1 MKLSSF
7 KTLQLKDPRAAMIFD
22 LTERFP
28 RGPKAK
34 LRAHHYDKLD
44 KWGHN
49 AHVPESK
56 QLIGGDLGYDLF
68 ELYELT
74 KQGWYRS
81 NLESIVVTV
90 EDCAMGSQVYDYGT
104 HEYKNEWCLFK
115 RGPQITRRLR
125 RLEQRL
131 RDVRRMVEEQSKANL
146 YEVRV
151 GNLREDFKMFGDS
164 ETHVKQ
170 TYELLLKAGF
180 EQACEKKLMSRGGYY
195 DNEGGECRLNIR
207 FDGPSH
213 GPHEIMAANQGFVK
227 ALRAKQQQMRDKIAE
242 LQGAIE
248 AADDLAMLVDMFTL
262 NTCAQQFGADG
273 GE

>member
-7 KTLQLKDPRAAMIFD
+7 KTLQLKDSHAAMIFD

-44 KWGHN
+44 RYGYN

-56 QLIGGDLGYDLF
+56 LLIGGDLGYDLF
-68 ELYELT
+68 ELYELC

-81 NLESIVVTV
+81 SLESITTTV
-90 EDCAMGSQVYDYGT
+90 EDCAMGRQVFDYGMSD
-104 HEYKNEWCLFK
+104 YKNEWHLFK
-115 RGPQITRRLR
+115 HGPQITRRLR
-125 RLEQRL
+125 RLESRL
-131 RDVRRMVEEQSKANL
+131 REVRRMVEEQSKANL

-170 TYELLLKAGF
+170 TLSL
-180 EQACEKKLMSRGGYY
+180 
-195 DNEGGECRLNIR
+195 I
-207 FDGPSH
+207 H
-213 GPHEIMAANQGFVK
+213 I
-227 ALRAKQQQMRDKIAE
+227 
-242 LQGAIE
+242 
-248 AADDLAMLVDMFTL
+248 
-262 NTCAQQFGADG
+262 
-273 GE
+273 